1 MLGSEGDS
9 LIYLLVSQAFAEERG
24 TILCLRLLMHLP
36 GQVLEALTLTILV
49 HDLLSE
55 HVDLPLQVLV
65 LRLGLVEAE
74 LLVLDGVLLTVQF
87 DVVKLVL
94 DSLWSDMCNVLVLLA
109 ELIFDLLDL
118 IFKDL

>member
-1 MLGSEGDS
+1 
-9 LIYLLVSQAFAEERG
+9 
-24 TILCLRLLMHLP
+24 MHLP
-36 GQVLEALTLTILV
+36 GQVLEALALAILV

-74 LLVLDGVLLTVQF
+74 LLVLDCVLLTVQF

-94 DSLWSDMCNVLVLLA
+94 DSLWSDVGNVLVLLG

-118 IFKDL
+118 ILKNL